1 MSFTQARSYSGADE
15 KILLAQAQ
23 AEHPD
28 GFEILSITQSG
39 YLWWRKTIVLVRP
52 LTCDAKQEMQKIRLI
67 SAIYARREM
76 RHQQETQH
84 NVLSHAHD
92 FNQQQ
97 SR

>member
-15 KILLAQAQ
+15 KNLLAQAQ

-52 LTCDAKQEMQKIRLI
+52 LACDANQEMRKIRLI

-76 RHQQETQH
+76 RHQQDAQH

-97 SR
+97 S

>member
-15 KILLAQAQ
+15 KNLLAQAQ

-39 YLWWRKTIVLVRP
+39 YLWWRKTVVLVRP

-76 RHQQETQH
+76 RHQQDAQH
-84 NVLSHAHD
+84 SVLSHAHD